1 MSWHQCLPEACIPR
15 SPEIGAPPACF
26 LVLNTDIKTSLCF
39 LSFPLDGSSLQVGTT
54 VTHLWFP
61 LILDFLACNRCL
73 IKAWWVEVN
82 KHQRSP
88 QQTLQPQ
95 PYKPD
100 PCIPSRCHQ
109 ILESP
114 PIQIELTPKMRK
126 DSSPPLFL
134 LQLCSCVWPELPPS
148 APREVAPASA
158 QWTSWLPLPLPPSPT
173 APSTGSHKA
182 NQLRASPSPG
192 PSSGF
197 LHLGKDSTFG

>member
-1 MSWHQCLPEACIPR
+1 MAGLAD
-15 SPEIGAPPACF
+15 SPDSDAGPLSSDTWTLSTLLTDPQTFISRPDLSLEIQPQTPPATRMSDHDPRIN
-26 LVLNTDIKTSLCF
+26 V
-39 LSFPLDGSSLQVGTT
+39 
-54 VTHLWFP
+54 P
-61 LILDFLACNRCL
+61 LIAFSL
-73 IKAWWVEVN
+73 
-82 KHQRSP
+82 H
-88 QQTLQPQ
+88 
-95 PYKPD
+95 

-109 ILESP
+109 IFESP

-173 APSTGSHKA
+173 APSMGSHKA
-182 NQLRASPSPG
+182 NQLRARPSPG